1 MTTQTWVVGVDG
13 SDDSRTA
20 LAWAV
25 AQATGRDAQILALST
40 WLAPILPSDAIGQ
53 PALLMDWDRFEAE
66 LHRHLDEIIT
76 SVRHAGAGVAHGPE
90 ITARVLQGR
99 AARMLIE
106 NSQGAELLVVGT
118 RGRGGLSGVMLGSV
132 SRQCATHATVPVAVV
147 PADAECVPVRRL
159 VVGYDGSRNAR
170 EAVSWALQFAPAT
183 ARLDVVRAVEIAPWS
198 DEASIRERFPDR
210 SRPGEHRV
218 RGGDERARPGAEGP
232 SVAEAARS
240 ATSALRSRGRCRPG
254 GARRTRSRPARRG
267 VARFGQ
273 HLDVARSVACDRD
286 RARTSSLAQRGN
298 WPEKGGIVFNR
309 IIVPTDGSDYSWR
322 AVAVGDALARQC
334 DAPLEL
340 LEVVT
345 YPADVKRA
353 EQLIR
358 ERLDQTPLST
368 AASACCPRDATFR
381 RIHDRRP
388 CRQGQRRNARD
399 EHVRARSHRSDSRQR
414 RGRRT
419 PGDVRPVDPRRAKSQ
434 HGSR

>member
-76 SVRHAGAGVAHGPE
+76 SVRHAGAGAAHGPE

-159 VVGYDGSRNAR
+159 VVGYDGSRNVR

-198 DEASIRERFPDR
+198 DEASIRERFPEEVDR
-210 SRPGEHRV
+210 ATTEF
-218 RGGDERARPGAEGP
+218 EAEMN
-232 SVAEAARS
+232 E
-240 ATSALRSRGRCRPG
+240 LD
-254 GARRTRSRPARRG
+254 PARRAG
-267 VARFGQ
+267 RSLKLQDPRQALCEAADDADLVVLGARG
-273 HLDVARSVACDRD
+273 HGRLGAALLGSVSTWMLHAPSH
-286 RARTSSLAQRGN
+286 AT
-298 WPEKGGIVFNR
+298 V
-309 IIVPTDGSDYSWR
+309 IVPG
-322 AVAVGDALARQC
+322 
-334 DAPLEL
+334 
-340 LEVVT
+340 
-345 YPADVKRA
+345 
-353 EQLIR
+353 
-358 ERLDQTPLST
+358 
-368 AASACCPRDATFR
+368 
-381 RIHDRRP
+381 H
-388 CRQGQRRNARD
+388 
-399 EHVRARSHRSDSRQR
+399 HH
-414 RGRRT
+414 
-419 PGDVRPVDPRRAKSQ
+419 
-434 HGSR
+434 